1 MEAGVAVFSA
11 KGYNGC
17 SVQDITETAA
27 VPKGSFYNHF
37 DSKEELAAA
46 ALDHFW
52 EDKSTRFLSIL
63 GDEGTP
69 PLERLRSYFKHSATE
84 LEALNYTGGCFV
96 GNMAAEMT
104 DHSPVVA
111 QRLGAIYTCWTGRV
125 AHCIAEARDAGT
137 LRPETDPAV
146 LATFVLKCLARRRA
160 AGTGGKEQPSPAA
173 VHRDAVHPSP
183 SLIPPFCRRLR

>member
-69 PLERLRSYFKHSATE
+69 PLERLRSYFEHSATE

-111 QRLGAIYTCWTGRV
+111 QRLGAIYACWTGRV

-146 LATFVLKCLARRRA
+146 LATFVLNAWQGAALRARVE
-160 AGTGGKEQPSPAA
+160 KS
-173 VHRDAVHPSP
+173 
-183 SLIPPFCRRLR
+183 SLPLQQFIATLFTQVLR